1 MGTMTMNEECEAKV
15 LGSPEA
21 QVVQTKEMKMKKP
34 LLVCCFP
41 SAGVV
46 GTIAANT
53 LIDQFK
59 MDEIAHVRSRYMPS
73 AAVFLD
79 GRLRHPFRIY
89 GYKERN
95 LLVVTTELPVME
107 EGMYVVSSA
116 LLDWA
121 AGLGVQ
127 ETVVLD
133 GIPVQGIPADR
144 KVLYAAEE
152 QKIADLEEDEDM
164 EILKKGIITGIAGS
178 ILSETLCRD
187 MVGFALLTPAIP
199 IMPDPEG
206 AIQLLNALNR
216 LYGVGVD
223 VNELEKS
230 AEEIRQKM
238 EEMAHQVEGIRRQQ
252 PSIPS
257 RSYERMYA

>member
-1 MGTMTMNEECEAKV
+1 MTEECEAKI

-21 QVVQTKEMKMKKP
+21 QIVQTKDIEMEKP

-53 LIDQFK
+53 LIEQFK

-89 GYKERN
+89 GSKEQN

-133 GIPVQGIPADR
+133 GIPVQGIPTNR

-152 QKIADLEEDEDM
+152 QKIADLEEDESM

-178 ILSETLCRD
+178 ILSETLCRA

-206 AIQLLNALNR
+206 AVQLLNALNR
-216 LYGVGVD
+216 LYNVGVK
-223 VNELEKS
+223 VEELEKS

-238 EEMAHQVEGIRRQQ
+238 EEMAQQVEGIRRQQ
-252 PSIPS
+252 PGIPS
-257 RSYERMYA
+257 RSYERMFA